1 MKPSRLIPL
10 LAALAFA
17 VPAAAAP
24 VVANVRAAQRPGT
37 HLVDIYY
44 DATDAAGLP
53 LTVIVLVSADGGAT
67 WNVPAVTLTGAA
79 GSGVAAGLNHQIV
92 WDAGVDWP
100 GQFTSQCRVR
110 VLADDGS
117 GLPAPA
123 GMVYVPPGAFQM
135 GDNLDSET
143 DAQPVHNVFVSAF
156 FMDKNLVSGLQW
168 VGIYN
173 WAVGHGYT
181 FEHAGSW
188 YAPNHPVQTINWYDV
203 VKWCNARSEME
214 GRTPCYYTNAAQTT
228 VYRTGDLNLTNG
240 CVKWNANG
248 YRLPTEA
255 EWEKAA
261 RGGLVGKRYPW
272 GDTINGSDANY
283 AGSGDPFEKNNPPS
297 TPVGYYNGNQTPA
310 GVDMANGYGL
320 YDMAGNVSEWCWD
333 CYSPTYY
340 GDATAL
346 NDPHGP
352 PWSYYSERVLRG
364 GSWAGGASYCRSA
377 MRDANNPS
385 PYMAPYQAAPLGFR
399 SVLALGQP

>member
-44 DATDAAGLP
+44 DATDDAGLP
-53 LTVIVLVSADGGAT
+53 LTVTVLVSADGGAT
-67 WNVPAVTLTGAA
+67 WNIPAVTLTGAA
-79 GSGVAAGLNHQIV
+79 GPGVAAGLNHQIV

-181 FEHAGSW
+181 FDYVGSW
-188 YAPNHPVQTINWYDV
+188 FAPNHPVQSIDWNDA

-214 GRTPCYYTNAAQTT
+214 GRTPCYYTSAAQTT
-228 VYRTGDLNLTNG
+228 VYRTGDLNLANA

-283 AGSGDPFEKNNPPS
+283 GGSGNPFVVNNPAT

-320 YDMAGNVSEWCWD
+320 YDMAGNVQEMCWD
-333 CYSPTYY
+333 WYSAAYY

-346 NDPHGP
+346 NDPRGP
-352 PWSYYSERVLRG
+352 GGTGYRVSRG
-364 GSWAGGASYCRSA
+364 GSWVSVASECRSA
-377 MRDANNPS
+377 LRGELGPS
-385 PYMAPYQAAPLGFR
+385 PYSSRFYGFR
-399 SVLALGQP
+399 SVLAPGQP